1 MGVLKGDWKNSTWQV
16 NAAELQ
22 SKMFSFSLQSSCYS
36 EEGESIFQFY
46 SKEMGFNGT
55 DVKYATIAE
64 SKIQYWIHLHKSEGF
79 VREQYDKMI
88 EVSEELHAAVGPA
101 CNAKQVI
108 MTDLDQK
115 FIFMNNQRIYVR
127 SAISSAA
134 VGIVIAFSVL
144 LISTRVFHIASLAT
158 LSIMG
163 VLVSVV
169 ACLVMAGWD
178 LGTTESILI
187 SIIAGFSVDYVVH
200 LAHAYKV
207 ASGSTQNRIQT
218 AFGTMGISVL
228 NGMITSVGA
237 SIPLFFCEIQFFLKF
252 GTFLF
257 LTIGFS
263 WLFANFGFMS
273 VLAQLGLPIHKN
285 RKCNL

>member
-1 MGVLKGDWKNSTWQV
+1 MG
-16 NAAELQ
+16 
-22 SKMFSFSLQSSCYS
+22 
-36 EEGESIFQFY
+36 
-46 SKEMGFNGT
+46 
-55 DVKYATIAE
+55 
-64 SKIQYWIHLHKSEGF
+64 
-79 VREQYDKMI
+79 
-88 EVSEELHAAVGPA
+88 
-101 CNAKQVI
+101 I

-134 VGIVIAFSVL
+134 VGLVIAFTVL
-144 LISTRVFHIASLAT
+144 LISTRVFHIALLAT
-158 LSIMG
+158 ISIMG
-163 VLVSVV
+163 VLISVV
-169 ACLVMAGWD
+169 ACLVLAGWD

-273 VLAQLGLPIHKN
+273 VGTIGTSN
-285 RKCNL
+285 

>member
-1 MGVLKGDWKNSTWQV
+1 MGTQ
-16 NAAELQ
+16 
-22 SKMFSFSLQSSCYS
+22 
-36 EEGESIFQFY
+36 
-46 SKEMGFNGT
+46 
-55 DVKYATIAE
+55 
-64 SKIQYWIHLHKSEGF
+64 KSEGF

-88 EVSEELHAAVGPA
+88 EVSEELHATVGPA

-127 SAISSAA
+127 SAIQSAS
-134 VGIVIAFSVL
+134 VGIGIAFLVL
-144 LISTRVFHIASLAT
+144 MMGTRVFHIASLAT